1 MLRLPHKMAC
11 LVRGSCMLGL
21 ALAGTS
27 GAMASEP
34 HSNTRRFH
42 LDAPCAHVFPLFT
55 AAGEKQWAEGWDPK
69 LLSGSEHRGSAFQ
82 TRHPDGQVTT
92 WIVTEYDPGAG
103 RVSYARLA
111 EGSNIG
117 LVDVRCTKDGVGSA
131 IDVTYTLTGLN
142 SKGDEFATA
151 FTADA
156 HYAAMIDEWRDAL
169 VKVLAA
175 KP

>member
-1 MLRLPHKMAC
+1 MLRIPTMKAC
-11 LVRGSCMLGL
+11 LTQVGCVLGL
-21 ALAGTS
+21 ALAGTCV
-27 GAMASEP
+27 ATAAEP

-42 LDAPCAHVFPLFT
+42 LDAPCERAFPLFT
-55 AAGEKQWAEGWDPK
+55 AAGEREWAEGWNPE
-69 LLSGSEHRGSAFQ
+69 LLSGGERRGSAFR

-92 WIVTEYDPGAG
+92 WIVSEYDPAAG
-103 RVSYARLA
+103 RVGYARLA

-117 LVDVRCTKDGVGSA
+117 LVDVRCTKDGNGSA

-142 SKGDEFATA
+142 PKGDAFASK

-156 HYAAMIDEWRDAL
+156 HYAAMIDEWQHAL
-169 VKVLAA
+169 MKALAA

>member
-1 MLRLPHKMAC
+1 MLRLPAGKAG
-11 LVRGSCMLGL
+11 LAQLGCMLAL
-21 ALAGTS
+21 ALAGNG

-42 LDAPCAHVFPLFT
+42 LDAVCARAFPLFT
-55 AAGEKQWAEGWDPK
+55 AVGEKRWAEGWDPK
-69 LLSGSEHRGSAFQ
+69 PLSGDERRGSAFQ

-92 WIVTEYDPGAG
+92 WIVTEYDPVVG

-117 LVDVRCTKDGVGSA
+117 LVDVRCTKDGNGSA

-142 SKGDEFATA
+142 PKGDAFAAT
-151 FTADA
+151 FTADE
-156 HYAAMIDEWRDAL
+156 HYAAMIDDWQQAL
-169 VKVLAA
+169 MKALAA

>member
-1 MLRLPHKMAC
+1 MLRLPAKKAFLAQVGC
-11 LVRGSCMLGL
+11 LLGW
-21 ALAGTS
+21 ALAGNG
-27 GAMASEP
+27 GAMAAEP

-42 LDAPCAHVFPLFT
+42 VDAPCARVFPLFT
-55 AAGEKQWAEGWDPK
+55 AVGEKQWAEGWDPT

-82 TRHPDGQVTT
+82 TRHPDGQITT
-92 WIVTEYDPGAG
+92 WIVSEYDPVAG

-117 LVDVRCTKDGVGSA
+117 LVDVRCTKDGNGSA

-142 SKGDEFATA
+142 PKGDAFAST

-156 HYAAMIDEWRDAL
+156 HYDAMIDEWRQAL
-169 VKVLAA
+169 TKALTA

>member
-1 MLRLPHKMAC
+1 M
-11 LVRGSCMLGL
+11 
-21 ALAGTS
+21 ALAGT
-27 GAMASEP
+27 GVAMASEP

-42 LDAPCAHVFPLFT
+42 LDAPCARVFPLFT
-55 AAGEKQWAEGWDPK
+55 AVGEKQWAEGWDPM

-92 WIVTEYDPGAG
+92 WIVTEYDPAAG

-117 LVDVRCTKDGVGSA
+117 LVDVRCTKDGNGSA
-131 IDVTYTLTGLN
+131 IDVTYTLTGLTP
-142 SKGDEFATA
+142 KGETFAA
-151 FTADA
+151 NFTADA
-156 HYAAMIDEWRDAL
+156 HYAAMIDEWQGAL
-169 VKVLAA
+169 VKALVA